1 MIKRYIKMVR
11 HYWWALGLGTAG
23 LVGAALMNLVA
34 PALVRNL
41 TASLTDG
48 TLTKNTLL
56 VMAAILLGSYLLRAV
71 FRYLAMYYTHVA
83 AWNFVG
89 ELTAMVYAKLQKLS
103 MKFYADKQTGQLM
116 SRVINDTRLLEV
128 LMAHALPDLA
138 SNLLMLVGVTVMIFF
153 IHPVLALITLLP
165 VPLVLYVGTFFSK
178 KVAPLFR
185 INQRVLGELSGTLQD
200 HLAGMKE
207 IQAFGME
214 GAEDAAMTEFSK
226 QYSAVNIYANKAN
239 AIFHPSIEL
248 LTSLGTLAVI
258 GFGGVAALNGKLTT
272 ADIVGFFMY
281 LGLFYQPLTML
292 SRTVEDVQ
300 SAMAGGERVL
310 EILDAPEDITDAPDA
325 APLTDVTGA
334 LTFENVSFHYHPEEP
349 VLADV
354 SFHAAPGQ
362 MIALVGATGVGKTTM
377 ASLVERF
384 YDPVSGRRLLDGI
397 DIKTASVGSL
407 RQNLSLVLQD
417 VFLFNG
423 TIADNIAFGCRDA
436 ARSQIK
442 DAAVIACA
450 HDFITSLPNG
460 YDTLIGERG
469 MRLSGGQKQRIAI
482 ARAVLRQTPVL
493 ILDEATSAVD
503 TETESAIQQA
513 IENLAG
519 RRTMLVIAHRLSTIR
534 RADMILVLENGQIA
548 ERGTHSE
555 LLSKNGVYARLC
567 AVQANNFMV

>member
-334 LTFENVSFHYHPEEP
+334 LTFENVSFHYNPEEP

-384 YDPVSGRRLLDGI
+384 YDPVSGRILLDGI

-450 HDFITSLPNG
+450 HDFIASLPNG
-460 YDTLIGERG
+460 YDTLISERG

-534 RADMILVLENGQIA
+534 RADMILVLENGRIA